1 MANKNGSK
9 WITRQKRLAI
19 YLRDGMSC
27 CYCNKSIEDDIT
39 LSLDHIIPRNFG
51 GNNKANNLI
60 TACKHCNE
68 IRQDRDLSEFVKLY
82 HMFHGSKSITPQMT
96 LEYIKNRLNED
107 LRPYVMQAKEIIEKR
122 PQWQNALNYASN
134 GNIKEM

>member
-27 CYCNKSIEDDIT
+27 AYCHKGLEDGIT

-51 GNNKANNLI
+51 GDNKSNNLV
-60 TACKHCNE
+60 TACKSCNE
-68 IRQDRDLSEFVKLY
+68 IRQDRDLGDFITLY
-82 HMFHGSKSITPQMT
+82 HMFYGSKSVTPQMT
-96 LEYIKNRLNED
+96 LEYIKNRLQAD
-107 LRPYVMQAKEIIEKR
+107 LRPYVTQAKQIIDNR
-122 PQWQNALNYASN
+122 PQWQNALNYASKN
-134 GNIKEM
+134 SKEI